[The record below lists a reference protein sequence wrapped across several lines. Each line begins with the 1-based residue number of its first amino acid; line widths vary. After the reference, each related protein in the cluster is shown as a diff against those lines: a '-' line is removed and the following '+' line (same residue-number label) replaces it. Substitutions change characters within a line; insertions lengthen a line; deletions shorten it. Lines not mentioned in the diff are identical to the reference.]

1 MTWGD
6 RVSGVQDKELPIAN
20 RLRLHRQTPAS
31 LDRQCTTAPGRP
43 RPRQHQAPVESY
55 VKSGQ
60 RLGSMKDDG
69 RRQSLAVNCLT
80 AFLRH
85 DDAVKVATKDVS
97 TG

>member
-1 MTWGD
+1 
-6 RVSGVQDKELPIAN
+6 
-20 RLRLHRQTPAS
+20 
-31 LDRQCTTAPGRP
+31 
-43 RPRQHQAPVESY
+43 
-55 VKSGQ
+55 
-60 RLGSMKDDG
+60 MKDDG